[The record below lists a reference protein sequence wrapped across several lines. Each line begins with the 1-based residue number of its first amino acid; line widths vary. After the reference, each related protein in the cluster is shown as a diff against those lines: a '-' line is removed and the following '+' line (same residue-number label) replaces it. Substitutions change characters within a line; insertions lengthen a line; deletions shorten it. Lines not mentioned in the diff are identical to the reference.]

1 MCCKPAVST
10 EEIDLCVMLVTG
22 TNSQRSKREALTY
35 SKMEVMTFEWDLSR
49 PLSGEEAA
57 QTKAEECRKW
67 GVSVGGVELLGG
79 KAGETGWWDDIFRK
93 LSRLGTCFGRPAGS
107 CI

>member
-22 TNSQRSKREALTY
+22 TKSQRSKREALSY
-35 SKMEVMTFEWDLSR
+35 SKMKVMTFEWDLFR

-57 QTKAEECRKW
+57 QIKAEECRKW
-67 GVSVGGVELLGG
+67 GVSVGEWSSWVERLERLGG
-79 KAGETGWWDDIFRK
+79 GMT
-93 LSRLGTCFGRPAGS
+93 SLGN
-107 CI
+107 